1 MLTFAVG
8 DIHGC
13 LGYLDFVLDRIGQ
26 RAAGGHHRIVCLGDY
41 IDRGPDSAGVIARL
55 RGLQDAGGPEVVC
68 LKGNH
73 EDLMLRAVEEISRGG
88 ALWLDNGGRDTL
100 DSFGARRISDLPP
113 DVVAWAAG
121 LPTFFDDGRRYF
133 VHAGLNPALDIAGQR
148 DHDRL
153 WIREAF
159 LDSERDFGRFVVHG
173 HTPRLGG
180 DPDLRPRRV
189 NLDTAAV
196 YGGRLTAAIFTDEA
210 DGRPGS
216 SRPRCRGCEGASGS
230 GRLMPPTSS

>member
-1 MLTFAVG
+1 MLTFAIG

-13 LGYLDFVLDRIGQ
+13 LGHLDFVLARIGE
-26 RAAGGHHRIVCLGDY
+26 RAAGDPHRIVCLGDY
-41 IDRGPDSAGVIARL
+41 VDRGPGSAGVIARL
-55 RGLQDAGGPEVVC
+55 RGLQEAGGPEVVC

-73 EDLMLRAVEEISRGG
+73 EDLMIRAFGEGSRGA

-100 DSFGARRISDLPP
+100 DSFGARRIPDLPE

-121 LPTFFDDGRRYF
+121 LPTFLDDGSRYF
-133 VHAGLNPALDIAGQR
+133 VHAGLNPALDLAGQR

-159 LDSERDFGRFVVHG
+159 LDSDRDFGRFVVHG

-180 DPDLRPRRV
+180 EPELRSRRV
-189 NLDTAAV
+189 NLDTGAV

-210 DGRPGS
+210 DGPSGFIQTPM
-216 SRPRCRGCEGASGS
+216 PR
-230 GRLMPPTSS
+230 L